1 MHWKGSNQSRIL
13 AGYGLPLKSDV
24 PGCSYSVPY
33 YHRGIEVRVWSNS
46 HWPQWSS
53 TPGVQFLGRASRA
66 QNILGNPLPRGHA
79 WILLDSKGI
88 SPNPWSS
95 EARLPVLQLPSPA
108 SRGPFSPPAQPLS
121 LLAPCTHRSLS
132 TQGSGNVAEEV
143 PAFWP
148 GSPSL
153 LGVLLQSRADLG
165 LRL

>member
-108 SRGPFSPPAQPLS
+108 SRGPFSPPPSPCLSWPPALIEAFPLRAQGMSLKRSQLS
-121 LLAPCTHRSLS
+121 GQEAPVCLEFSCK
-132 TQGSGNVAEEV
+132 AELTLV
-143 PAFWP
+143 
-148 GSPSL
+148 
-153 LGVLLQSRADLG
+153 
-165 LRL
+165 